1 MAPGEGMS
9 DPQQG
14 ERRLAVLI
22 DGDNAQAS
30 QIEAILKEVVRYGIV
45 TIRRIYGDWTT
56 PQLDSW
62 KKKLPVHAIQPM
74 QQFRNTVGKNATDS
88 AMIIDAMDILY
99 AGTVG
104 GFIIVS
110 SDSDY
115 TKLAIRLREAGM
127 EVIGIGKNHTPK
139 PFVNACNEFR
149 YVENVMKSYE
159 PTTTRRSRGRRR
171 RGADEEP
178 RQVTNG
184 AAPAAAEDGAA
195 ADAAETVEAA
205 DGPADSDDELVAI
218 VTEAVEMVDQEGAWV
233 DLRKIANN
241 LKKLDPAFD
250 SRTFG
255 STKLSKLLQ
264 MREDVFEVKRDRTR
278 RRIMVR
284 IRDGS

>member
-1 MAPGEGMS
+1 MS
-9 DPQQG
+9 PTISA

-30 QIEAILKEVVRYGIV
+30 QIEHVMKEVVKFGVV

-62 KKKLPVHAIQPM
+62 KKKLPVHAIQPI

-99 AGTVG
+99 SDHVG
-104 GFIIVS
+104 GFVIVS

-127 EVIGIGKNHTPK
+127 EVVGIGKHHTPK

-149 YVENVMKSYE
+149 YVENIMKSYE
-159 PTTTRRSRGRRR
+159 GDRRR
-171 RGADEEP
+171 RPRRRDNPAGATPE
-178 RQVTNG
+178 
-184 AAPAAAEDGAA
+184 PAAGDPGPNGSMGIEDASVD
-195 ADAAETVEAA
+195 ADLI
-205 DGPADSDDELVAI
+205 SI
-218 VTEAVEMVDQEGAWV
+218 VTEAHEMVDQESAWV

-250 SRTFG
+250 PRTYG
-255 STKLSKLLQ
+255 SSKLVKIIAA
-264 MREDVFEVKRDRTR
+264 RNDAFEVKRDRLR
-278 RRIMVR
+278 QRIMVR
-284 IRDGS
+284 LKDPVDR

>member
-1 MAPGEGMS
+1 MS
-9 DPQQG
+9 PTNSA

-30 QIEAILKEVVRYGIV
+30 QIEHVMKEIVKFGVV

-56 PQLDSW
+56 TQLDSW
-62 KKKLPVHAIQPM
+62 KKKLPVHAIQPI

-99 AGTVG
+99 SDHVG
-104 GFIIVS
+104 GFVIVS

-127 EVIGIGKNHTPK
+127 EVVGIGKHQTPK

-149 YVENVMKSYE
+149 YVENIMKSYDE
-159 PTTTRRSRGRRR
+159 IDRRR
-171 RGADEEP
+171 RPARRRDSAAGTATEPVVSDPGA
-178 RQVTNG
+178 NG
-184 AAPAAAEDGAA
+184 GLGIEDASVD
-195 ADAAETVEAA
+195 ADLI
-205 DGPADSDDELVAI
+205 SI
-218 VTEAVEMVDQEGAWV
+218 VTEAHEMVDQESAWV

-250 SRTFG
+250 PRTYG
-255 STKLSKLLQ
+255 SSKLAKIIAA
-264 MREDVFEVKRDRTR
+264 RGDAFEVKRDRVRQRT
-278 RRIMVR
+278 MVR
-284 IRDGS
+284 VKESVDR

>member
-1 MAPGEGMS
+1 MS
-9 DPQQG
+9 SSTTA

-22 DGDNAQAS
+22 DGDNAQAT
-30 QIEAILKEVVRYGIV
+30 QIEHVMKEVVKFGVV

-56 PQLDSW
+56 TQLDSW
-62 KKKLPVHAIQPM
+62 KRKLPVHAIQPV

-99 AGTVG
+99 SNHVG

-127 EVIGIGKNHTPK
+127 EVIGIGKHHTPK

-149 YVENVMKSYE
+149 YVENIMKSYE
-159 PTTTRRSRGRRR
+159 SDNRRR
-171 RGADEEP
+171 RTRRRDGRSGDGA
-178 RQVTNG
+178 G
-184 AAPAAAEDGAA
+184 AADGAGSADGSGYAAGTADTAAA
-195 ADAAETVEAA
+195 ADSNGFEDA
-205 DGPADSDDELVAI
+205 DLVSI
-218 VTEAVEMVDQEGAWV
+218 VTEAHEMVDQASAWV

-250 SRTFG
+250 PRTYG
-255 STKLSKLLQ
+255 SSKLVKVIASRQ
-264 MREDVFEVKRDRTR
+264 DAFEVKRDRIR
-278 RRIMVR
+278 HRIMVR
-284 IRDGS
+284 IKD

>member
-1 MAPGEGMS
+1 MS
-9 DPQQG
+9 PISSA

-30 QIEAILKEVVRYGIV
+30 QIEHVMKEIVKFGVV

-62 KKKLPVHAIQPM
+62 KKKLPVHAIQPV
-74 QQFRNTVGKNATDS
+74 QQFSNTVGKNATDS

-99 AGTVG
+99 SDHVG
-104 GFIIVS
+104 GFVIVS

-127 EVIGIGKNHTPK
+127 EVVGIGKHHTPK

-149 YVENVMKSYE
+149 YVENIMKSYDE
-159 PTTTRRSRGRRR
+159 IDRRR
-171 RGADEEP
+171 RPARRRDSAASAGTEPVVSDPGA
-178 RQVTNG
+178 NG
-184 AAPAAAEDGAA
+184 GLGIEDASVD
-195 ADAAETVEAA
+195 ADLI
-205 DGPADSDDELVAI
+205 SI
-218 VTEAVEMVDQEGAWV
+218 VTEAHEMVDQESAWV

-250 SRTFG
+250 PRTYG
-255 STKLSKLLQ
+255 SSKLVKIIAT
-264 MREDVFEVKRDRTR
+264 RSDAFEVKRDRVRQRT
-278 RRIMVR
+278 MVR
-284 IRDGS
+284 VKDAVDR

>member
-1 MAPGEGMS
+1 MS
-9 DPQQG
+9 TSTTA

-30 QIEAILKEVVRYGIV
+30 QIEHVMKEIVKFGVV

-56 PQLDSW
+56 TQLESW
-62 KKKLPVHAIQPM
+62 KKKLPVHAIQPV

-99 AGTVG
+99 SDHVG

-127 EVIGIGKNHTPK
+127 EVIGIGKHHTPK

-149 YVENVMKSYE
+149 YVENIMKSYE
-159 PTTTRRSRGRRR
+159 GDNRRR
-171 RGADEEP
+171 RTRRRDGRSA
-178 RQVTNG
+178 
-184 AAPAAAEDGAA
+184 DGAG
-195 ADAAETVEAA
+195 AA
-205 DGPADSDDELVAI
+205 DGAGSADGSGYAAGSDAAGSSDSNGFEDADLVSI
-218 VTEAVEMVDQEGAWV
+218 VTEAHEMVDQESAWV

-250 SRTFG
+250 PRTYG
-255 STKLSKLLQ
+255 SSKLVKIIASRQ
-264 MREDVFEVKRDRTR
+264 DAFEVKRDRIR
-278 RRIMVR
+278 HRIMVR
-284 IRDGS
+284 IKD

>member
-1 MAPGEGMS
+1 MS
-9 DPQQG
+9 PTISA

-30 QIEAILKEVVRYGIV
+30 QIEHVMKEVVKFGVV

-62 KKKLPVHAIQPM
+62 KKKLPVHAIQPI

-99 AGTVG
+99 SDHVG
-104 GFIIVS
+104 GFVIVS

-127 EVIGIGKNHTPK
+127 EVIGIGKHHTPK

-149 YVENVMKSYE
+149 YVENIMKSYE
-159 PTTTRRSRGRRR
+159 GGDRRRRPGGRRR
-171 RGADEEP
+171 DS
-178 RQVTNG
+178 TSG
-184 AAPAAAEDGAA
+184 AAPEPAASDPSANGGMGIEDASVD
-195 ADAAETVEAA
+195 ADLI
-205 DGPADSDDELVAI
+205 SI
-218 VTEAVEMVDQEGAWV
+218 VTEAHEMVDQESTWV

-250 SRTFG
+250 PRTYG
-255 STKLSKLLQ
+255 SSKLVKIIAA
-264 MREDVFEVKRDRTR
+264 RTDAFEVKRDRIR
-278 RRIMVR
+278 HRIMVR
-284 IRDGS
+284 IKESG

>member
-1 MAPGEGMS
+1 MS
-9 DPQQG
+9 TSTT

-30 QIEAILKEVVRYGIV
+30 QIEHVMKEIVKFGVV

-56 PQLDSW
+56 TQLDSW
-62 KKKLPVHAIQPM
+62 KKKLPVHAIQPV

-99 AGTVG
+99 SDHVG
-104 GFIIVS
+104 GFVIVS

-127 EVIGIGKNHTPK
+127 EVIGIGKHHTPK

-149 YVENVMKSYE
+149 YVENIMKSYE
-159 PTTTRRSRGRRR
+159 GDNRRRRSRRRESV
-171 RGADEEP
+171 AEP
-178 RQVTNG
+178 VAATNG
-184 AAPAAAEDGAA
+184 NEPAPAGDSNGFED
-195 ADAAETVEAA
+195 AD
-205 DGPADSDDELVAI
+205 LVSI
-218 VTEAVEMVDQEGAWV
+218 VTEAHEMVDQESAWV

-250 SRTFG
+250 PRTYG
-255 STKLSKLLQ
+255 SSKLVKIIASRQ
-264 MREDVFEVKRDRTR
+264 DAFEVKRDRIR
-278 RRIMVR
+278 HRIMVR
-284 IRDGS
+284 IKD

>member
-1 MAPGEGMS
+1 MS
-9 DPQQG
+9 DPQRG

-22 DGDNAQAS
+22 DGDNAQAT
-30 QIEAILKEVVRYGIV
+30 QIEHILKEVVRYGVV

-62 KKKLPVHAIQPM
+62 KKKLPVHAIQPV

-115 TKLAIRLREAGM
+115 TKLAIRLREAGL

-149 YVENVMKSYE
+149 YVENIMKSYE

-171 RGADEEP
+171 RGGDGGGDGDGDDQS
-178 RQVTNG
+178 RHTTNG
-184 AAPAAAEDGAA
+184 AAAPAEDTGA
-195 ADAAETVEAA
+195 VEAD
-205 DGPADSDDELVAI
+205 DGPSDSDDELVAI
-218 VTEAVEMVDQEGAWV
+218 VTEALEMVDQEGAWV
-233 DLRKIANN
+233 DLRKVANN

-250 SRTFG
+250 TRTFG

-264 MREDVFEVKRDRTR
+264 MRDEVFEVKRDLAR

>member
-1 MAPGEGMS
+1 MS
-9 DPQQG
+9 PTTSA

-30 QIEAILKEVVRYGIV
+30 QIEHVMKEVVKFGVV

-62 KKKLPVHAIQPM
+62 KKKLPVHAIQPI

-99 AGTVG
+99 SDHVG
-104 GFIIVS
+104 GFVIVS

-127 EVIGIGKNHTPK
+127 EVIGIGKHHTPK

-149 YVENVMKSYE
+149 YVENIMKSYE
-159 PTTTRRSRGRRR
+159 GADRRRRPSGRRR
-171 RGADEEP
+171 DS
-178 RQVTNG
+178 TSG
-184 AAPAAAEDGAA
+184 AAPEPVSSDPSANGDMGIEDASVD
-195 ADAAETVEAA
+195 ADLI
-205 DGPADSDDELVAI
+205 SI
-218 VTEAVEMVDQEGAWV
+218 VTEAHEMVDQESTWV

-250 SRTFG
+250 PRTYG
-255 STKLSKLLQ
+255 SSKLVKIIAA
-264 MREDVFEVKRDRTR
+264 RTDAFEVKRDRIR
-278 RRIMVR
+278 HRIMVR
-284 IRDGS
+284 IKESG

>member
-1 MAPGEGMS
+1 MS
-9 DPQQG
+9 PISSA

-30 QIEAILKEVVRYGIV
+30 QIEHVMKEVVKFGVV

-62 KKKLPVHAIQPM
+62 KKKLPVHAIQPV
-74 QQFRNTVGKNATDS
+74 QQFSNTVGKNATDS

-99 AGTVG
+99 SDHVG
-104 GFIIVS
+104 GFVIVS

-127 EVIGIGKNHTPK
+127 EVIGIGKHHTPK

-149 YVENVMKSYE
+149 YVENIMKSYE
-159 PTTTRRSRGRRR
+159 GDSRRR
-171 RGADEEP
+171 RTRRRD
-178 RQVTNG
+178 
-184 AAPAAAEDGAA
+184 PASGDGAGT
-195 ADAAETVEAA
+195 ADGAGAA
-205 DGPADSDDELVAI
+205 DGTAGGLGIEDASVDADLISI
-218 VTEAVEMVDQEGAWV
+218 VTEAHEMVDQESAWV

-250 SRTFG
+250 PRTYG
-255 STKLSKLLQ
+255 SSKLAKIIAA
-264 MREDVFEVKRDRTR
+264 RGDAFEVKRDRVRQRT
-278 RRIMVR
+278 MVR
-284 IRDGS
+284 VKEPVDR

>member
-1 MAPGEGMS
+1 MS
-9 DPQQG
+9 PNTIA

-30 QIEAILKEVVRYGIV
+30 QIEHVMKEVVKFGVV

-56 PQLDSW
+56 PQLESW
-62 KKKLPVHAIQPM
+62 KKKLPVHAIQPV
-74 QQFRNTVGKNATDS
+74 QQFSNTVGKNATDS

-99 AGTVG
+99 SDHVG
-104 GFIIVS
+104 GFVIVS

-127 EVIGIGKNHTPK
+127 EVIGIGKHHTPK

-149 YVENVMKSYE
+149 YVENIMKSYE
-159 PTTTRRSRGRRR
+159 GDGRRR
-171 RGADEEP
+171 PVRRRESVVGVSPEATVNDLAAHDGNGIVDATEDADLI
-178 RQVTNG
+178 
-184 AAPAAAEDGAA
+184 
-195 ADAAETVEAA
+195 
-205 DGPADSDDELVAI
+205 SI
-218 VTEAVEMVDQEGAWV
+218 VTEAHEMVDQESEWV

-250 SRTFG
+250 PRTYG
-255 STKLSKLLQ
+255 SSKLAKIIAS
-264 MREDVFEVKRDRTR
+264 REDAFEVRRDRAR

-284 IRDGS
+284 VKDQIDR

>member
-1 MAPGEGMS
+1 MS
-9 DPQQG
+9 PTISS

-30 QIEAILKEVVRYGIV
+30 QIEHVMKEVVKFGVV

-62 KKKLPVHAIQPM
+62 KRKLPVHAIQPI

-99 AGTVG
+99 SDHVG
-104 GFIIVS
+104 GFVIVS

-127 EVIGIGKNHTPK
+127 EVIGIGKHHTPK

-149 YVENVMKSYE
+149 YVENIMKSYE
-159 PTTTRRSRGRRR
+159 GARRQRPARR
-171 RGADEEP
+171 RGESPAGVSPE
-178 RQVTNG
+178 
-184 AAPAAAEDGAA
+184 PAASEAGANGGMGIEDASVD
-195 ADAAETVEAA
+195 ADLL
-205 DGPADSDDELVAI
+205 SI
-218 VTEAVEMVDQEGAWV
+218 VTEAHEMVDQESAWV

-250 SRTFG
+250 PRTYG
-255 STKLSKLLQ
+255 SAKLVKIIAA
-264 MREDVFEVKRDRTR
+264 RTDAFEVKRDRIR
-278 RRIMVR
+278 QRIMVR
-284 IRDGS
+284 IKDPVDR